1 MSITNKLNQIKNAIY
16 GKEVRGAIH
25 DAIKE
30 CYDDAAVEHDN
41 ANMEVKLARGT
52 HNTLNDRLDNVE
64 QELAQANARLSEMTV
79 DVKSFGA
86 VGDGVT
92 DDSNAIQNAINKC
105 SELKCILKFGF
116 NKTYLIGNTIEL
128 EDDVKLDFNSSTLKL
143 ANNVNNPIFTGIGL
157 AETNRLKNI
166 SFYNGILDGNSDNNF
181 SDNLS
186 GMGINIENVD
196 GVTIERMKLIN
207 NYRNPINIY
216 KTHNIVIDNVDIIN
230 MGQKSDGY
238 NNKGGN
244 YGVSIE
250 KRCENIKIK
259 NLKLQNS
266 LAGGCFHLRECKNV
280 EMVNVLA
287 NNITLKNGTQFG
299 IGFTFT
305 RCERVT
311 GDNFTCTNTNK
322 HAFEINE
329 GCKNITLKN
338 IYIDSTNFPI
348 SISNNGDSSQINDNI
363 ILENVN
369 VTGID
374 EYGFTINYSKNV
386 TVKNGIINCSM
397 GTNFNIE
404 NIKIE
409 DSVITDTKNGGTLLG
424 DPQVKVMNTSV
435 NGVLFNT
442 HQKDLINE
450 YTINGSITKGTSLD
464 IDLSFMKNSN
474 FFGKITIKSW
484 NKSSA
489 NQNYIS
495 EYYLNSSNNTSD
507 VGSISAKLFGH
518 GDSYRELIPSVNSRR
533 KLTITNSKNVDLS
546 YVINFH

>member
-1 MSITNKLNQIKNAIY
+1 M
-16 GKEVRGAIH
+16 
-25 DAIKE
+25 
-30 CYDDAAVEHDN
+30 
-41 ANMEVKLARGT
+41 
-52 HNTLNDRLDNVE
+52 
-64 QELAQANARLSEMTV
+64 
-79 DVKSFGA
+79 
-86 VGDGVT
+86 
-92 DDSNAIQNAINKC
+92 
-105 SELKCILKFGF
+105 KF
-116 NKTYLIGNTIEL
+116 
-128 EDDVKLDFNSSTLKL
+128 
-143 ANNVNNPIFTGIGL
+143 
-157 AETNRLKNI
+157 
-166 SFYNGILDGNSDNNF
+166 
-181 SDNLS
+181 
-186 GMGINIENVD
+186 
-196 GVTIERMKLIN
+196 IN

-216 KTHNIVIDNVDIIN
+216 RSRNVTVDGVEIIN
-230 MGQKSDGY
+230 MGQKSNGFD
-238 NNKGGN
+238 NSGGN
-244 YGVSIE
+244 YGLSIE
-250 KRCENIKIK
+250 LQSENIKI
-259 NLKLQNS
+259 NNFTLQNS
-266 LAGGCFHLRECKNV
+266 LAGGCIHLRECKNV
-280 EMVNVLA
+280 EITNVCADSIL
-287 NNITLKNGTQFG
+287 LKNNLYHG

-305 RCERVT
+305 NCERVI
-311 GDNFTCTNTNK
+311 GSNFTCTNTNK

-348 SISNNGDSSQINDNI
+348 SISNNGDASQINDNI

-409 DSVITDTKNGGTLLG
+409 DSVITDTNNGGSLLG
-424 DPQVKVMNTSV
+424 DSQVKVMNTSV

-533 KLTITNSKNVDLS
+533 KLTITNSKDVDLS